1 MEKCVLKESQDPDKN
16 SGKNV
21 ALKFDLGEL
30 ITTRHGRTQRKG
42 HFVCLNPFSPSNY
55 FKKNEIELADK
66 KIIWEKEIEKIG
78 FMEKG
83 DFFYKNFIKLNA
95 LTFSALLIPDVP
107 IANLKF
113 LFYFLIA
120 LFAIDDFF
128 EKIKTDENLNKIV
141 NILIEFV
148 QGNTN
153 VISQSHYQTLCT
165 RCKLLSPLCK
175 FLMSLQHE
183 AQLFNLD
190 TAFFTN
196 ALIQHLYSQQ
206 LELNYFLEEKLHPF
220 CKEDYLDIR
229 YFSSGAYITQEVI
242 SLIKGISLSKEVR
255 LHPAFIR
262 YRNEICLHTILVND
276 IFSLEKEA
284 ANEEIF
290 NMIIIKQEKYSLQT
304 AFNKTLNK
312 LNKLVIKIKDS
323 ANELKEIFKDDSN
336 IEKFIKSTFQMVD
349 GNIQGHKESKRYGD
363 IVFEVVELPEMA
375 SSKSIFFQRPL
386 KDRYDQE
393 SIASV
398 SNSQQ
403 TQLNK

>member
-1 MEKCVLKESQDPDKN
+1 MEKYELKESRDK
-16 SGKNV
+16 SKNRV
-21 ALKFDLGEL
+21 KNIILRFDLGEL
-30 ITTRHGRTQRKG
+30 VTTRYGSTQRKG
-42 HFVCLNPFSPSNY
+42 HFVCLNSFLPSN
-55 FKKNEIELADK
+55 FLEKNEKELAEK
-66 KIIWEKEIEKIG
+66 KMLWEEEIIKIG
-78 FMEKG
+78 FMKEG

-113 LFYFLIA
+113 LFFFLIA

-128 EKIKTDENLNKIV
+128 EKVKTNENLNKIV
-141 NILIEFV
+141 NILIEFA
-148 QGNTN
+148 QANTN
-153 VISQSHYQTLCT
+153 VISQSHYQMLCAS
-165 RCKLLSPLCK
+165 CKLLSPLCK

-242 SLIKGISLSKEVR
+242 SLIKGIALSKEIR
-255 LHPAFIR
+255 LHPAFIK
-262 YRNEICLHTILVND
+262 YRKEICLHTILVND

-284 ANEEIF
+284 ANEEKF
-290 NMIIIKQEKYSLQT
+290 NLIIIKQEKYSLQT

-312 LNKLVIKIKDS
+312 LNNLVIKIKDS
-323 ANELKEIFKDDSN
+323 ANKLKKIFKGDSN
-336 IEKFIKSTFQMVD
+336 IEKFIKSTLQMVD
-349 GNIQGHKESKRYGD
+349 GNILGHKESKRYGD
-363 IVFEVVELPEMA
+363 IDFEVVELPEMA
-375 SSKSIFFQRPL
+375 SSKSIFFQSSL
-386 KDRYDQE
+386 KGRYDQE
-393 SIASV
+393 SIAAIFS
-398 SNSQQ
+398 SQQ
-403 TQLNK
+403 TQLKK